1 MDRGRG
7 RGRATK
13 KRATLPPS
21 QSHHSSPAL
30 DSTSPSTP
38 TAAHSHSGPAS
49 QRGAKARSS
58 ASAHPAPQVVL
69 GLGPRTTSPLLDLV
83 NPRITPR
90 ADRPGRSAT
99 FNSSFSFESPSTVGT
114 IMAAGGPSARKRART
129 FEPSFDGTPDDEGH
143 SKGGHSLRKRARID
157 YTQEQIDDHL
167 TSAAAKS
174 EAAAKSVITPSA
186 RGRKKKGTHDGS
198 DQLELEDFNF
208 TSSIPKRRRPEKS
221 PAPTRAAAASSRRRK
236 TNSNLK
242 KSSTEISTYVD
253 QPSGD
258 EVQDTILVGVSMD
271 GLQDSD
277 DERSE
282 ISSFGES
289 ETRPSTSDG
298 SDAGQAQA
306 EPEPATPQPEV
317 IPQIEQAVSLAPES
331 ELSIDKDL
339 VPEPPIE
346 KADIAPGDISLT
358 LQPKEPDPPEQPH
371 EAEEPVQ
378 EPTPDEKTGLPESTE
393 QVSEKPAEQPPA
405 GPEHVKNETEV
416 KAEHEVQPDVEST
429 PPKPNQDLVIQTSE
443 LPAISE
449 PIVQPLDPIQS
460 KTLALSPAPP
470 AVDFKSTT
478 VAAEPIRPRHLSK
491 IPSRRALRALQ
502 RSAPPARLKSLEKIY
517 KIPSPFGTEI
527 RLTPYYDDEDV
538 RHPGPYTEWVNPDKD
553 KTDITPMP
561 TPTPTPSPMEAI
573 PRETTWDGHRP
584 LKFGDFFKLYRQ
596 ETKRRQVDGEP
607 HISMLE
613 YKKEC
618 ARKFKAAQAL
628 AETGTSTPSLAE
640 SATKPARSFP
650 KITAEQIHKRLLA
663 PGASRSFEDT
673 PQGSQAADSQQ
684 PTAAPSPTAAEEDE
698 PQIDGDADGLVDSPE
713 AEAPGRV
720 KTGSPAKPVE
730 VTKNPP
736 RQYLFPKLRDPQEFT
751 DSFEGWQKMEP
762 AKLYS
767 TVAAAVETLDVYQ
780 REYNELKKI
789 VDDEETAKRRVANDK
804 TIINWE
810 NRQKPD
816 DPPLWRRHFDD
827 AVKGPPTF
835 EVRGARAPKPFT
847 DDPVLEHQKE
857 EDKIMA
863 QAYGFK
869 HNAHP
874 TQVGRQNPE
883 DQRWEM
889 SENRLRERKK
899 TEKAAELAEE
909 NVIEG
914 KRMRKPRNFSD
925 QSKEPSRAGT
935 PTGVAPPALGRRPRR
950 KLTAMNDDDVDDQD
964 SAEAAEPAAE
974 PHTRKR
980 RGPRPKGHSSA
991 DPEEPVLDAPVDQV
1005 QTDDEDVQ
1013 DKTRQKSVSTP
1024 ARKRGR
1030 GFATQQPPTSVPIDF
1045 GESKAKRQR
1054 TAKNQPAPEITSSSF
1069 YSNPSVDSRPESR
1082 PSTASSAATDNTLEA
1097 AETAYSLR
1105 DKRKR
1110 NFLLE
1115 NDPEPET
1122 RPRKRTR
1129 AAAPPRPDNAEPKK
1143 RGPKRKTTAS
1153 HPAPA
1158 AQAPLLPPPPPL
1170 VIAPPAIPHPVGGL
1184 KAPTFFFNQGPP
1196 ALAPAPGPFLH
1207 TFNASPSFTSGHL
1220 PPPAAPPVV
1229 KKPITKIKLTNNGSS
1244 SQASSRA
1251 ATPANIAPNP
1261 NPKVPSKTSRS
1272 LKPVAPAE
1280 PGAKPTLKSAAAA
1293 EVEKP
1298 YAEMSKS
1305 EKMSWSMR
1313 RRWASGEMQGAVE
1326 KRRTTL
1332 ANKKAE
1338 KASVPA
1344 NGDPVAIAPGE
1355 AGSAATSA
1363 TSAPGT
1369 PSGTP
1374 APPVLMPTQ
1383 AGPPT
1388 GQLALPVQP
1397 PAPQT
1402 LQQPQGLAPPQG
1414 LRGFAHPT
1422 TERPEDLNEWD
1433 YA

>member
-7 RGRATK
+7 RGRAAK

-21 QSHHSSPAL
+21 QSHQSGSAL
-30 DSTSPSTP
+30 DLTLPSTP
-38 TAAHSHSGPAS
+38 TAAHFPAGPVS

-58 ASAHPAPQVVL
+58 ASTSHPAPQVLL
-69 GLGPRTTSPLLDLV
+69 GLGPRTTSPVPDT

-99 FNSSFSFESPSTVGT
+99 FSSSFSFESPSTVGT

-208 TSSIPKRRRPEKS
+208 TSSTPKRRRPEKS
-221 PAPTRAAAASSRRRK
+221 PAPARAAAASSRRRK
-236 TNSNLK
+236 TSSNLK
-242 KSSTEISTYVD
+242 KSSAEISTYVD

-277 DERSE
+277 EESE

-298 SDAGQAQA
+298 SEAGQAQA
-306 EPEPATPQPEV
+306 EPEPATPQPEA
-317 IPQIEQAVSLAPES
+317 IPQIEQTVSLAPES
-331 ELSIDKDL
+331 EESIEKDL
-339 VPEPPIE
+339 IPEPPVE
-346 KADIAPGDISLT
+346 MADIAPKDISLT
-358 LQPKEPDPPEQPH
+358 LQPKEPDQPDQPH

-378 EPTPDEKTGLPESTE
+378 EPTPDENTVLPATVE
-393 QVSEKPAEQPPA
+393 QVSEKSAEPAPAE
-405 GPEHVKNETEV
+405 PEPVKIEPVV
-416 KAEHEVQPDVEST
+416 KAEHEVQPDVESA
-429 PPKPNQDLVIQTSE
+429 PPKPEPVIQTSDT
-443 LPAISE
+443 PIVTE
-449 PIVQPLDPIQS
+449 PIVEPEPIQP
-460 KTLALSPAPP
+460 KTLTLSPALST
-470 AVDFKSTT
+470 VDPGFKS
-478 VAAEPIRPRHLSK
+478 AEATQARRLIPSV
-491 IPSRRALRALQ
+491 PSRRALRALQ
-502 RSAPPARLKSLEKIY
+502 RSAPPARLKFLEKIY
-517 KIPSPFGTEI
+517 KSPSPFGI
-527 RLTPYYDDEDV
+527 NMALTPYYDGEDV
-538 RHPGPYTEWVNPDKD
+538 RHPGPYTEWVYPDKD
-553 KTDITPMP
+553 KTEITPMP
-561 TPTPTPSPMEAI
+561 TPTPTPSPMETT
-573 PRETTWDGHRP
+573 PREITWDGRRR
-584 LKFGDFFKLYRQ
+584 LKKNEFLKLYHH
-596 ETKRRQVDGEP
+596 ETKRRQEAGEP
-607 HISMLE
+607 DIGMVA
-613 YKKEC
+613 YWNMC
-618 ARKFKAAQAL
+618 VQKFNAAE
-628 AETGTSTPSLAE
+628 AETGNSTPSLAE
-640 SATKPARSFP
+640 STAKHARSFT
-650 KITAEQIHKRLLA
+650 KITAEQVQKRLLVT
-663 PGASRSFEDT
+663 GASRSFEDT

-684 PTAAPSPTAAEEDE
+684 PTAAPSPAAAEEDE
-698 PQIDGDADGLVDSPE
+698 PQIDGDADGLPDGPE

-720 KTGSPAKPVE
+720 KTGGPTKPVE

-751 DSFEGWQKMEP
+751 DAFEGWQEMDSS
-762 AKLYS
+762 KLYG
-767 TVAAAVETLDVYQ
+767 TVAAAVEALHAYQ
-780 REYNELKKI
+780 SEYNELKKI
-789 VDDEETAKRRVANDK
+789 VDDEETAKRRLANDK

-835 EVRGARAPKPFT
+835 EVRGARAPKPYI
-847 DDPVLEHQKE
+847 DDPILEHQKE

-935 PTGVAPPALGRRPRR
+935 PTGFAPPALGRRPRR
-950 KLTAMNDDDVDDQD
+950 KLTAMTDGADDQD
-964 SAEAAEPAAE
+964 SAETVEPPAAE
-974 PHTRKR
+974 LITRKR
-980 RGPRPKGHSSA
+980 RGPRPKGYSFV
-991 DPEEPVLDAPVDQV
+991 DPEEPVVDAPVDQDE
-1005 QTDDEDVQ
+1005 TDDEDVQ
-1013 DKTRQKSVSTP
+1013 DSTRQKSASIS
-1024 ARKRGR
+1024 ARKRAR
-1030 GFATQQPPTSVPIDF
+1030 GFAQQPPTSIPIDF
-1045 GESKAKRQR
+1045 EESRAKRQR
-1054 TAKNQPAPEITSSSF
+1054 TAKHQPAPEIASSSF
-1069 YSNPSVDSRPESR
+1069 YSNPSVDSQPESR
-1082 PSTASSAATDNTLEA
+1082 PSTASSAATENTLEAAEA
-1097 AETAYSLR
+1097 AETAYSFR
-1105 DKRKR
+1105 GGRKR
-1110 NFLLE
+1110 NFVLE
-1115 NDPEPET
+1115 NDPEHQP
-1122 RPRKRTR
+1122 KRARTTKV
-1129 AAAPPRPDNAEPKK
+1129 DNAEPKK
-1143 RGPKRKTTAS
+1143 RGPKRKMTAS
-1153 HPAPA
+1153 HPAPT
-1158 AQAPLLPPPPPL
+1158 AQAPLPPPPPPPPPP
-1170 VIAPPAIPHPVGGL
+1170 VIAPPAIPHPAGGL
-1184 KAPTFFFNQGPP
+1184 KAPTLFYNQGPP
-1196 ALAPAPGPFLH
+1196 TLAPAPGPLMH
-1207 TFNASPSFTSGHL
+1207 TFNSSPALLSGPPP
-1220 PPPAAPPVV
+1220 PPPAPPVA

-1261 NPKVPSKTSRS
+1261 NPKAPSKTSRS

-1280 PGAKPTLKSAAAA
+1280 PGTKAALSSAATA
-1293 EVEKP
+1293 EAEPKP

-1313 RRWASGEMQGAVE
+1313 RRWASGEMKGAVE
-1326 KRRTTL
+1326 KRRNTL
-1332 ANKKAE
+1332 ASKKAE

-1355 AGSAATSA
+1355 TGSAA

-1374 APPVLMPTQ
+1374 APTILMPTP
-1383 AGPPT
+1383 AGPSV
-1388 GQLALPVQP
+1388 GLLASPVQP
-1397 PAPQT
+1397 PTMQGYQQT
-1402 LQQPQGLAPPQG
+1402 RGLAPPPV
-1414 LRGFAHPT
+1414 LREFAYSKMTGDPK
-1422 TERPEDLNEWD
+1422 E
-1433 YA
+1433 